1 LKPHKKILHNELFLQ
16 VIQFWENPIKGLLMQ
31 KKSKGANIK
40 IDFNL
45 LMSGTWVL
53 EKKGKQTIHKFE
65 KELKEGKVI
74 IYNALDVPS
83 ILDSK
88 VLDYLM
94 VKSQEQGWPK
104 ELLIGSLRQI
114 AKNLSITPNNKQIN
128 RIKKAF
134 EILVNT
140 RIRFEDCFLDTGVLE
155 HFEGKI
161 KVVNIGILSDYAFIP
176 MKGRGNPLA
185 VKVIFNDNFLALCKY
200 SLGYK
205 LIPYGPIN
213 GLRDTAYALYKWAWR
228 WFNSKKGHGER
239 WIGNGQSLVQWYKN
253 ELNSTGNYKYPSE
266 VLRRV
271 KSAIKQLNENKEVPF
286 YLQLK
291 QKDGNYKIEIYRKD
305 KYILKR
311 EIPFDK
317 LPNFLRKAVIKLI
330 ERKKYIREPYALA
343 RSMSWRELEDLLKKL
358 VVITVPKR
366 IWEFIELS
374 IREMQ
379 NEREKLELTQSIFSY
394 ENLESNEVS
403 IVVEKTNLKK
413 NNALYKLLDFLI
425 PNWRIFI
432 QDAVEYTKENK
443 LLTK

>member
-1 LKPHKKILHNELFLQ
+1 
-16 VIQFWENPIKGLLMQ
+16 MQ
-31 KKSKGANIK
+31 KKSGSANIK

-114 AKNLSITPNNKQIN
+114 AKDLSITPNNKQIN

-140 RIRFEDCFLDTGVLE
+140 RIRFEDCFLDTGILE

-176 MKGRGNPLA
+176 VKGRGNPLA

-228 WFNSKKGHGER
+228 WFNTKTGYGER
-239 WIGNGQSLVQWYKN
+239 WIGNGQSFVQWYKN
-253 ELNSTGNYKYPSE
+253 ELNSTGSYKYPSE

-305 KYILKR
+305 QYILKR

-330 ERKKYIREPYALA
+330 ERKKHIREPYALA
-343 RSMSWRELEDLLKKL
+343 RSMSWRELEEILKKVL
-358 VVITVPKR
+358 VITIPENT
-366 IWEFIELS
+366 WNFLEFF
-374 IREMQ
+374 IRQSQ
-379 NEREKLELTQSIFSY
+379 NEREKLELLQTILSH
-394 ENLESNEVS
+394 EKNERGE
-403 IVVEKTNLKK
+403 ILIAVEKDKVKGNSV
-413 NNALYKLLDFLI
+413 LYKLLDSLL
-425 PNWRIFI
+425 PNWRTFVH
-432 QDAVEYTKENK
+432 DAVGYLEEKKTFNI
-443 LLTK
+443 